1 MKSFAKRVLFFIFF
15 IAILLAAVYFGYD
28 LKTNPYVL
36 TKIDNEVIE
45 AEGKYIIPG
54 GQAIGVELKTDG
66 VLVVGLADIIS
77 TDKLSVSPAKIAG
90 MQIGDKI
97 LAIDSHNVEGTDEIL
112 NYTMEKGI
120 KDYNFTVEREG
131 KILSFNLSP
140 VHVYESNEV
149 KFGFWARENIA
160 GIGTV
165 TFVDPETGKFSAI
178 GHGISDSETGSLI
191 DIETGTISRANITNI
206 KLGKKGEPGEIV
218 GYILKDEDLGTVEN
232 NTNFGIYGNINDKSM
247 GYFSNNLIEVGKKEE
262 IRIGPAQIYSCVN
275 NEIQKYDVE
284 ITKIFYQNKPDE
296 KSFVIKIVDNDLLEL
311 TNGIIQGMSGCPV
324 IQNNKIIGAVTH
336 VFMNDPTKGYGIY
349 IEWIF
354 DQIYSGSQWYRNGY
368 KAVPFSVH
376 NNFQIF
382 HGKMV

>member
-1 MKSFAKRVLFFIFF
+1 MKRFAKRVLFFIFF

-45 AEGKYIIPG
+45 SEGKYIIPG
-54 GQAIGVELKTDG
+54 GQTIGVELKTEG

-77 TDKLSVSPAKIAG
+77 TDKASISPAKIAG

-97 LAIDSHNVEGTDEIL
+97 LKIDSHDIAGIDDIL
-112 NYTMEKGI
+112 HYTMDNGI
-120 KDYNFTVEREG
+120 KNYNFTVEREG
-131 KILSFNLSP
+131 KILNFNFSP
-140 VHVYESNEV
+140 AQIYESDEI

-178 GHGISDSETGSLI
+178 GHGISDSDTGNLI
-191 DIETGTISRANITNI
+191 DIEKGSISRANITNI
-206 KLGKKGEPGEIV
+206 KLGKKGEPGEII
-218 GYILKDEDLGTVEN
+218 GYILKNEDSLGNVEN
-232 NTNFGIYGNINDKSM
+232 NTNFGIYGNINKDSM

-324 IQNNKIIGAVTH
+324 IQNNKIVGAVTH

-354 DQIYSGSQWYRNGY
+354 DQIYS
-368 KAVPFSVH
+368 A
-376 NNFQIF
+376 NN
-382 HGKMV
+382 

>member
-1 MKSFAKRVLFFIFF
+1 MKNFAKRVLFFIFF

-28 LKTNPYVL
+28 LKTNPYIL
-36 TKIDNEVIE
+36 TNIDNEVIE
-45 AEGKYIIPG
+45 TEGKYIIPG
-54 GQAIGVELKTDG
+54 GQTIGVELKTQG

-77 TDKLSVSPAKIAG
+77 TNEVSISPAKIAG

-97 LAIDSHNVEGTDEIL
+97 LAIDSHNIHGTDDIL
-112 NYTMEKGI
+112 NYTNNNGI

-131 KILSFNLSP
+131 NILNFILSP
-140 VHVYESNEV
+140 VQIYESKEI
-149 KFGFWARENIA
+149 KFGFWARDDIA

-191 DIETGTISRANITNI
+191 DIETGSISKANITNI

-218 GYILKDEDLGTVEN
+218 GYILKNEHSLGTVEN
-232 NTNFGIYGNINDKSM
+232 NTDFGIYGNINDESM
-247 GYFSNNLIEVGKKEE
+247 GYFSNNLIQVGKKEE

-275 NEIQKYDVE
+275 NEIQKYDIE

-296 KSFVIKIVDNDLLEL
+296 KSFVIKIVDNDLLDM
-311 TNGIIQGMSGCPV
+311 TNGIIQGMSGSPV
-324 IQNNKIIGAVTH
+324 IQNNKIVGAVTH

-354 DQIYSGSQWYRNGY
+354 EEIYKGSN
-368 KAVPFSVH
+368 
-376 NNFQIF
+376 
-382 HGKMV
+382 